1 MKHAIKH
8 IHFIGL
14 GGAGMSGIAE
24 VLHNLGYVISGSDLS
39 DSATL
44 RRLAQLGI
52 TTFVGH
58 AAENLA
64 TVDAVVTSTAVRADN
79 PEVLAAREKHI
90 PVVPRAVML
99 AELMRLKQGIAIA
112 GTHGKTTTTSLV
124 ASVLYAGGLDPTFVI
139 GGRLTAAGANAKLG
153 SGDYI
158 VVEADESDASFLN
171 LLPVM
176 AVVTNID
183 ADHMETYGHDFGN
196 LKKAFVDFLHR
207 MPFYGTAV
215 LCTDDAAVRD
225 IIPHV
230 TCPVTSYGFNEAAQV
245 RAVNVRPVGAQMHFT
260 AQRRNGITLPDLD
273 VVLNLAGEHNVLN
286 ALSAIAIAVELNV
299 PDAAVQKALAEFKG
313 VGRRFQSYGE
323 LPVAAVDPADSSG
336 TFTVIEDYGHHPV
349 EVAATLAAARGAFP
363 GRRLVLAF
371 QPHRYSRT
379 RDCFE
384 DFVKVIS
391 QADVVLLSEVY
402 AAGEA
407 PIAMADGRSL
417 ARALRVTGKVEPLF
431 VDAIDA
437 MPQAIVDNAQ
447 PGDVV
452 LCMGAGSIG
461 AVPQK
466 VVYMLQIAEQAR
478 QERQGL

>member
-1 MKHAIKH
+1 MKHIIKH

-14 GGAGMSGIAE
+14 GGSGMSGIAE
-24 VLHNLGYVISGSDLS
+24 VLHNLGYLISGSDLS

-44 RRLAQLGI
+44 RRLGSIGI
-52 TTFVGH
+52 KTFVGH

-64 TVDAVVTSTAVRADN
+64 SVDAVVTSTAVRADN
-79 PEVLAAREKHI
+79 PEVLAAREKRI
-90 PVVPRAVML
+90 PVVPRALML

-124 ASVLYAGGLDPTFVI
+124 ASILAEGGLDPTFVI
-139 GGRLTAAGANAKLG
+139 GGRLNSTGANAKLG

-207 MPFYGTAV
+207 MPFYGTAI
-215 LCTDDAAVRD
+215 LCTDDPAVRE
-225 IIPHV
+225 IVPQV
-230 TCPVTSYGFNEAAQV
+230 SCPITSYGFNEQAQV
-245 RAVNVRPVGAQMHFT
+245 RAVNVRAVGGQMYFT
-260 AQRRNGITLPDLD
+260 ALRRNGVTLPDLD

-286 ALSAIAIAVELNV
+286 ALSAIAVAVELNV

-313 VGRRFQSYGE
+313 VGRRFQSYGDV
-323 LPVAAVDPADSSG
+323 PVKPG
-336 TFTVIEDYGHHPV
+336 TPGGGHFTVIEDYGHHPV
-349 EVAATLAAARGAFP
+349 EMAATLAAARGAFP

-371 QPHRYSRT
+371 QPHRYTRT

-384 DFVKVIS
+384 DFVKVIGH
-391 QADVVLLSEVY
+391 ADAVLLSEVY

-407 PIAMADGRSL
+407 PIVAADGRSL
-417 ARALRVTGKVEPLF
+417 ARALRVVGKVEPIF
-431 VDAIDA
+431 VDAIEA
-437 MPQAIVDNAQ
+437 MPQAIIDNALA
-447 PGDVV
+447 GDVV
-452 LCMGAGSIG
+452 VCMGAGSIG
-461 AVPQK
+461 SVPQK
-466 VVYMLQIAEQAR
+466 VLDMLQISEHAGQSEAAV
-478 QERQGL
+478 